1 MALPGAARYPNPRR
15 CPAALQLRAGG
26 KVEPV
31 ITYVARMHTIR
42 NSRRDSTA
50 RLGIAALTGLVLV
63 VTAVM
68 PPFAAFAEETR
79 ALSEIIVTAQR
90 REQPAIEHA
99 GNIAGLQADTL
110 AGVRHQHVHELFT
123 RVSGVWLSRG
133 SGQESLTAIRSPVL
147 TGPGSCGGFLF
158 LEDGIPTRP
167 AGFCNVNQLFEVHT
181 EQAQSIEVIRG
192 PGNALY
198 GANALHGTVNT
209 LMPMPG
215 ERRRPQLAAEAGA
228 NDYYRLRA
236 QIPFDSSAAHLVS
249 FVLTDDGGFRDDTG
263 YRQAKLHMK
272 ATSAFYGGELTTALS
287 LSDLDQ
293 DTAGFITGR
302 DAYRDPE
309 RNRSNPNPEAFREAA
324 SARLYAIWSRKLP
337 AFDLDVRPYV
347 RRTDMRFLQHFLPGQ
362 PLEENGHVSAGVIT
376 AFTFTGDRYQTVA
389 GFDLEWSDVF
399 LRQTQQ
405 GPTPGSD
412 FLRETRPE
420 GKHYDYDVSGLNA
433 AVYAQVSRQLS
444 DRLTIAAGLR
454 AEHVAYD
461 YDNRM
466 LSGNTR
472 DDGTACG
479 FGGCLYTRPE
489 DRSDSFSVLVPKLS
503 AAWRAD
509 GDTTIYTTLSQ
520 GFRPPQMTELY
531 RLQSGQTVAE
541 LDTENLDSLEIG
553 VRRMKADWTADLS
566 AFVMRKRDSVFRD
579 AEGFNVSGARS
590 RHEGIEAAID
600 VELYPGWLL
609 SLDASY
615 ARHRYDFD
623 RIAARGETF
632 VAGRDIDTAPR
643 WLGSAEIVYDDP
655 SGAHWALQW
664 TAIGRY
670 YLDAENRFEYPGHGI
685 FNLRVGIP
693 LARGVGLFVRLNNLG
708 DRAIADRADYA
719 FGEYRYFPGRGRE
732 VFAELRFDAGR

>member
-1 MALPGAARYPNPRR
+1 MPKIRHYRCDSIARPGVMLVTGLAGMFAAALPAFSA
-15 CPAALQLRAGG
+15 PADDT
-26 KVEPV
+26 P
-31 ITYVARMHTIR
+31 
-42 NSRRDSTA
+42 
-50 RLGIAALTGLVLV
+50 
-63 VTAVM
+63 
-68 PPFAAFAEETR
+68 
-79 ALSEIIVTAQR
+79 ALSEIVVTAQR
-90 REQPAIEHA
+90 RAQPSIEHA
-99 GNIAGLQADTL
+99 GNIARLDADTL
-110 AGVRHQHVHELFT
+110 AGIRHQHVHELFT

-167 AGFCNVNQLFEVHT
+167 AGFCNVNQLFEIHT
-181 EQAQSIEVIRG
+181 EQARSIEVVRG

-198 GANALHGTVNT
+198 GANALHGTINT
-209 LMPMPG
+209 LMPVPG
-215 ERRRPQLAAEAGA
+215 GPRRPAIAAEAGS

-236 QIPFDSSAAHLVS
+236 ELPFDASAARLAS

-263 YRQAKLHMK
+263 YRQAKLHLK
-272 ATSAFYGGELTTALS
+272 AASDFLGGRLTSALS

-293 DTAGFITGR
+293 DTAGFITGE
-302 DAYRDPE
+302 DAYRDPD
-309 RNRSNPNPEAFREAA
+309 RNRTNPNPEAFREAS
-324 SARLYAIWSRKLP
+324 SARLYGIWSRRLP

-347 RRTDMRFLQHFLPGQ
+347 RHTDMRFLQHFLPGQ

-376 AFTFTGDRYQTVA
+376 AFTFTGERHETVA
-389 GFDLEWSDVF
+389 GFDLEWSDVY

-405 GPTPGSD
+405 GPTRGSD

-420 GKHYDYDVSGLNA
+420 GKHYDYEVSGLNA
-433 AVYAQVSRQLS
+433 AVYVQVSRKVS
-444 DRLTIAAGLR
+444 DRLTIGAGLR

-461 YDNRM
+461 YDNHM

-472 DDGTACG
+472 DDGSACG
-479 FGGCLYTRPE
+479 FGGCLYTRPD

-503 AAWRAD
+503 AAWRASEN
-509 GDTTIYTTLSQ
+509 TSYYAALSR

-531 RLQSGQTVAE
+531 RLQSGQTLAD
-541 LDTENLDSLEIG
+541 LDTEGLDSFEIG
-553 VRRMKADWTADLS
+553 VRSVHTRWLADLS

-590 RHEGIEAAID
+590 SHEGIEAELDLA
-600 VELYPGWLL
+600 LYPGWLL
-609 SLDASY
+609 AMDATY

-623 RIAARGETF
+623 RTAARGETF
-632 VAGRDIDTAPR
+632 VSGRDVDTAPR
-643 WLGSAEIVYDDP
+643 WLGSVEIVYDETP
-655 SGAHWALQW
+655 GAQWALQW
-664 TAIGRY
+664 TTIGKY

-685 FNLRVGIP
+685 FNMRVGVQVLP
-693 LARGVGLFVRLNNLG
+693 GVELIVRINNLG